1 MYHQT
6 KRNTKIVTGKFVQV
20 ILMPLA
26 MEKQEIKVVN
36 AYIS

>member
-6 KRNTKIVTGKFVQV
+6 KGNTKIVTGKLVQAV
-20 ILMPLA
+20 PLA
-26 MEKQEIKVVN
+26 MEKQEIKIVN